1 MNSDERKRLMQ
12 KFHDEDVKA
21 KRELGVRRS
30 SGKVKRKRRE
40 DYLLGTARFQANMVA
55 SRQVG

>member
-1 MNSDERKRLMQ
+1 MQ

-30 SGKVKRKRRE
+30 SRKVKRKRRE